1 MKKIA
6 ILICLSAAIIF
17 MTNAPIRAD
26 EKEKKDPEKKPLIQ
40 IALLLD
46 TSNSMDGLI
55 GQAKAQLWK
64 VVNQLA
70 MAEQNGKKADLYI
83 ALYEYGNNG
92 LNAKEGWIR
101 CVLALTTDL
110 DMVSEKLF
118 ALKTNGG
125 TELCG
130 AVIDAAADALD
141 WSKSNND
148 LKAIYIAGN
157 EPFTQGNVNYQNAC
171 KKAIEKGVIVNTI
184 FCGNNEEGIR
194 TKWQDGAALADGQYM
209 NIDHNRT
216 VAHVDAPQDKK
227 INETGKKLNDT
238 YVPYGDAGKDGKAR
252 QEKQDSNAGSISTGN
267 GAQRHRSK
275 AQEQYRNDRWDLVD
289 AVKNGK
295 VKLED
300 VKDEDLPKEMRK
312 MTLEEKKAYI
322 EKKYKER
329 EEAKEKINRL
339 SEERDKFVAE
349 KRKEEAEAGEKDTL
363 GKNMRESL
371 KRAAEKKDFKMK

>member
-1 MKKIA
+1 MKKLA
-6 ILICLSAAIIF
+6 ILTCLCAVIIF

-26 EKEKKDPEKKPLIQ
+26 EKEKAKPEKKPLIQ

-55 GQAKAQLWK
+55 DQAKAQLWT
-64 VVNQLA
+64 VINQLA
-70 MAEQNGKKADLYI
+70 MAKQNGKKADLYV
-83 ALYEYGNNG
+83 ALYEYGNNN
-92 LNAKEGWIR
+92 LNSKEGWIR

-110 DMVSEKLF
+110 DKVSEELF
-118 ALKTNGG
+118 ALKTKGG
-125 TELCG
+125 QEYCG
-130 AVIDAAADALD
+130 KVIDTAATALD

-157 EPFTQGNVNYQNAC
+157 EPFTQGNVAYQDAC

-184 FCGNNEEGIR
+184 FCGNNAEGIR
-194 TKWQDGAALADGQYM
+194 TKWQDGAKLADGQYM
-209 NIDHNRT
+209 NIDQNRT

-227 INETGKKLNDT
+227 INETGRKLNDT

-252 QEKQDSNAGSISTGN
+252 QDAQDKNAGSISTGN
-267 GAQRHRSK
+267 SAQRNRAK

-300 VKDEDLPKEMRK
+300 VKDEDLPEEMRK

-329 EEAKEKINRL
+329 EEAKEEINRL

-371 KRAAEKKDFKMK
+371 KKAAEKKNFKMK